1 MKFYVGTYTHLGG
14 PGVVACELENE
25 TLRLV
30 AKADTDLTDPIYI
43 ILTRDQKTIL
53 VTTATPSDGEAG
65 ESLATFDV
73 TGDVP
78 RLTSIHSTA
87 GLASCHVTLS
97 PDERFAYVA
106 SYSSGS
112 LSVFPFENGVVGKRI
127 QDIRH
132 EGHSVNPQ
140 RQEMAHAHFVAF
152 NPDDGRLYCCDLGL
166 DAVMVYEQDPQT
178 GLLALYE
185 KVSVPEGM
193 GPRHLAF
200 LGDMMYVA
208 DELGGAVSVF
218 RRRESF
224 AEHAW
229 EYVETVSTLPE
240 GAGSEGAVAA
250 IRLDESRLFV
260 SNRENDS
267 IAEFSYVLGGRL
279 RLERTFSVF
288 GSFPRDFYVLPG
300 RRILVANQN
309 SGDVRLLGLEPPEQ
323 GSEEAE
329 DKSVLGGPFGGLFDI
344 QHPLQWWLKPIL
356 GERPDLSMPGGV
368 YQIGEELPI
377 PGAVCVCPAL

>member
-14 PGVVACELENE
+14 PGVVACELEDE

-43 ILTRDQKTIL
+43 ILTKDQKTIL

-65 ESLATFDV
+65 ESLATVDV
-73 TGDVP
+73 SGDVP
-78 RLTSIHSTA
+78 KLTSIHSTA
-87 GLASCHVTLS
+87 GLSSCHVTLS

-166 DAVMVYEQDPQT
+166 DAVMIYEQDAKT
-178 GLLALYE
+178 GLLTLYDR
-185 KVSVPEGM
+185 VSVPEGM

-200 LGDMMYVA
+200 RENMMYVA
-208 DELGGAVSVF
+208 NELGGAVSVF
-218 RRRESF
+218 RRRDTF
-224 AEHAW
+224 TGQTW
-229 EYVETVSTLPE
+229 EYVETVSTLPD

-267 IAEFSYVLGGRL
+267 ISEFSYMPGGAL

-288 GSFPRDFYVLPG
+288 GSFPRDFYLLPG
-300 RRILVANQN
+300 RQILVANQN
-309 SGDVRLLGLEPPEQ
+309 SGDVRLLGLDPIELPPDEV
-323 GSEEAE
+323 EN
-329 DKSVLGGPFGGLFDI
+329 KSVLGGPFSGLFDLKKT
-344 QHPLQWWLKPIL
+344 QQWLKPIL
-356 GERPDLSMPGGV
+356 GERPDLGVQGGV
-368 YQIGEELPI
+368 YQIGEELSI
-377 PGAVCVCPAL
+377 PGAVCVCPVL